1 MNPLAIAGPHHAGL
15 VVSNLERSLAWY
27 ATHLGFQVKS
37 RTDLPDEDLVIV
49 YIERDGFELELFAK
63 SNTELQRPAE
73 RDVMNSFQYQGW
85 RHFCFRVGDVDAV
98 WAECSARG
106 LDLAL
111 PPSENPVAKVKYC
124 FVRDPDGILIEF
136 LQPLA

>member
-15 VVSNLERSLAWY
+15 VVSDLERSLEWY
-27 ATHLGFQVKS
+27 NTHLGFTVKS
-37 RTDLPDEDLVIV
+37 RTDLPEQDLVIV
-49 YIERDGFELELFAK
+49 YMHRDGFELELFAK
-63 SNTELQRPAE
+63 SSSQVQRSAE
-73 RDVMNSFQYQGW
+73 RDVMDSFIYQGW
-85 RHFCFRVGDVDAV
+85 RHFCFRVADVDAI
-98 WAECSARG
+98 WAECTSRG

-111 PPSENPVAKVKYC
+111 PPSENPIAQVKYC